1 MLSYLQNNKGA
12 AFIEAMYVFPIII
25 LMLLAI
31 PEIGFYIV
39 DSQVVNTA
47 MDLALRQ
54 AQIDGYFSD
63 AARVIAKEYLE
74 QAPTLKDYEL
84 SGTEVETEWGE
95 AVEVRIESVRTMYV
109 FSAVEVNLDRVVS
122 GLSEFLP

>member
-1 MLSYLQNNKGA
+1 MLRYIKNKKGA
-12 AFIEAMYVFPIII
+12 AFIEAMYIFPIII
-25 LMLLAI
+25 LMLLAV

-63 AARVIAKEYLE
+63 TARALAENYLK
-74 QAPTLKDYEL
+74 QAPTLIEYEL
-84 SGTEVETEWGE
+84 SGTESIKEWGE
-95 AVEVRIESVRTMYV
+95 AVEVQIESTRTMYV
-109 FSAVEVNLDRVVS
+109 FSAVEINLNRSVS

>member
-1 MLSYLQNNKGA
+1 MTKYLQNNRGA
-12 AFIEAMYVFPIII
+12 AFIEAMYVFPMII

-54 AQIDGYFSD
+54 AQIDGYFSG
-63 AARVIAKEYLE
+63 AARALAEETLE
-74 QAPTLKDYEL
+74 QAPTLRNYTL
-84 SGTEVETEWGE
+84 SGTEIETEWGGI
-95 AVEVRIESVRTMYV
+95 VEVRIESTRTMYI
-109 FSAVEVNLDRVVS
+109 FSAVEVNLDRAVS